1 MFDDRMVAA
10 CKRALFNAP
19 KEDFIVNTSTAASG
33 IFGPVHRF
41 PYLAVM
47 LLMMT
52 ASAWAQ
58 KPQVPNPLVPKAKK
72 PPVEAEQPP
81 IPTTHELTAADVEAF
96 LAGVMPLQLAREDIA
111 GAVIMIVK
119 DGKVLFKQGYGYAD
133 VEKKVAVSPDNT
145 LFRPGSISKLFTWTA
160 VMQQVEQGKLD
171 LDRDVN
177 EYIDFKIPAAYGKP
191 ITLRNLMTHTPGF
204 EETVQALFVSD
215 AKDLTPLDTYLKEH
229 LPARIFPAGTTPAYS
244 NYGTGLAGY
253 IVQRVS
259 GQPYFD
265 YIDEHILKPLGMNH
279 STFRQPLLDDLK
291 PMMSNGYDVASQ
303 PPKSFEYVNVPPAG
317 SSSVTAADMA
327 HFMIAHLQDGTYEGA
342 QILRPE
348 TAKLMHSRQF
358 ENLPDMNAMALGF
371 YEEKRNGHRIIGH
384 GGDTQY
390 FHSDLHLIPDANLG
404 FFISYNSAGKGEIGA
419 REAVW
424 HKFLDRY
431 FPYKAPAGSQV
442 STAAQDAQSL
452 AGHYIVSRR
461 SETTI
466 LKVLGVADQSK
477 LSVNDDGTI
486 SVGDFKDLNGE
497 PKKFRE
503 IGSLMFR
510 DVNGQDRIGFKR
522 DSSGNPIAV
531 IDYPFMVFQKAHW
544 YENSAFHLPLI
555 IGSLV
560 ILLLAVLLW
569 PIAALI
575 RWHYGQKLNLAPEQR
590 HLRLLVRIVSLLDLL
605 FFAGFAI
612 FFTLAFKDIG
622 LLSPRY
628 NIWLRL
634 IQLIGGVGVLGTVV
648 AIWNAFRSWR
658 QSDRW
663 LWSRIGDTLI
673 GMAAIGVV
681 WFVFTWN
688 MLHWSL
694 RY

>member
-1 MFDDRMVAA
+1 MVAA

-81 IPTTHELTAADVEAF
+81 IPTTHELTAADLEAF
-96 LAGVMPLQLAREDIA
+96 LDGVMPLQLRREDIA
-111 GAVIMIVK
+111 GATISVVK
-119 DGKVLFKQGYGYAD
+119 DGKVLFEKGYGFAD
-133 VEKKVAVSPDNT
+133 IEKRVPVSADNT
-145 LFRPGSISKLFTWTA
+145 LFRPGSISKLFTWTGI
-160 VMQQVEQGKLD
+160 MQQVEQGKLD

-303 PPKSFEYVNVPPAG
+303 PPKSVEYVNIPPAG

-348 TAKLMHSRQF
+348 TARLMHSRQF
-358 ENLPDMNAMALGF
+358 ENLPDMNAMCLGF
-371 YEEKRNGHRIIGH
+371 YEETRNGHRIIGH

-390 FHSDLHLIPDANLG
+390 FHSDLHLIPDAQVG
-404 FFISYNSAGKGEIGA
+404 FFVSYNSAGKGEVSA

-424 HKFLDRY
+424 HAFLDRY
-431 FPYKAPAGSQV
+431 FPAQV
-442 STAAQDAQSL
+442 PDASPVANAAKDAQEI
-452 AGHYIVSRR
+452 AARYIASRR
-461 SETTI
+461 AETTI
-466 LKVLGVADQSK
+466 LRVLNVVGEAK
-477 LSVNDDGTI
+477 LSVNSDGTI
-486 SVGDFKDLNGE
+486 SANDLKDMNGE
-497 PKKFRE
+497 PKKFRA
-503 IGSLMFR
+503 IGPMMFR
-510 DVNGQDRIGFKR
+510 DVSDQDRIAFKR
-522 DSSGNPIAV
+522 DSSGKMVGV
-531 IDYPFMVFQKAHW
+531 IDFPFMVFQRASW
-544 YENSAFHLPLI
+544 WENSVLQLSLI
-555 IGSLV
+555 ISSLAV
-560 ILLLAVLLW
+560 ILLTVLFW
-569 PIAALI
+569 PVMAAL
-575 RWHYGQKLNLAPEQR
+575 RWHYAKPLTLIPQQR
-590 HLRLLVRIVSLLDLL
+590 RLRLLVRLVCVAFVV
-605 FFAGFAI
+605 FFAAYVGFFAAG
-612 FFTLAFKDIG
+612 LKDIG
-622 LLSPRY
+622 ILSPKG
-628 NIWLRL
+628 NPWLRL
-634 IQLIGGVGVLGTVV
+634 IQFVGWLGVLGTV
-648 AIWNAFRSWR
+648 ITLYNAVRSW
-658 QSDRW
+658 QQPARW

-673 GMAAIGVV
+673 ALSCVGVV
-681 WFVFTWN
+681 CFVFTWN

-694 RY
+694 KY